1 MDKPHFSVLPE
12 HQKLLWDQLVRH
24 QWIEPFYLAGGT
36 SLALHIGHRR
46 SVDFDFF
53 TSRNFDTREII
64 GKLRNLGEF
73 ELFHEAGNTLNGS
86 VNNVRISFF
95 SYRYPLIG
103 KLHKHV
109 CLSVADL
116 IDIALMKLE
125 AISGR
130 GSRKDFID
138 LYFLLHYF
146 SLTELFEQYPFK
158 YGKQVSNHYH
168 LLKSLIYFED
178 AEEQPMPVMVTDIS
192 WEQVRKSIIAE
203 VKKIRI
209 IV

>member
-1 MDKPHFSVLPE
+1 MDKPHFNVLPE
-12 HQKLLWDQLVRH
+12 HQKLLWDQLARQ

-36 SLALHIGHRR
+36 SLALQIGHRQ

-53 TSRNFDTREII
+53 ILGDFDTHEII
-64 GKLRNLGEF
+64 GNLRILGEF

-86 VNNVRISFF
+86 LNNVRISFF
-95 SYRYPLIG
+95 RYKYPLIG
-103 KLHKHV
+103 KPHKHAFI
-109 CLSVADL
+109 SVADL

-130 GSRKDFID
+130 GSKKDFID
-138 LYFLLHYF
+138 LYFLLRYF
-146 SLTELFEQYPFK
+146 PLTELFEKYPLK

-178 AEEQPMPVMVTDIS
+178 AEEQPMPLMLTGIS

-209 IV
+209 V

>member
-1 MDKPHFSVLPE
+1 MDKPHFNVLPE
-12 HQKLLWDQLVRH
+12 HQKLLWDQLACQ

-36 SLALHIGHRR
+36 SLALQIGHRQ

-53 TSRNFDTREII
+53 ILSDFDTHEII
-64 GKLRNLGEF
+64 GNLRNMGEF

-95 SYRYPLIG
+95 RYKYPLVG
-103 KLHKHV
+103 KPYKHAFI
-109 CLSVADL
+109 SVADL

-130 GSRKDFID
+130 GSKKDFID
-138 LYFLLHYF
+138 LYFLIRYF
-146 SLTELFEQYPFK
+146 PLTELFEKYPLK

-178 AEEQPMPVMVTDIS
+178 AEEQPMPLMLTGIS

-209 IV
+209 V